1 MALTDLNLEK
11 NQKPLFKTSKAG
23 YEFNLYSHYW
33 KISQIHVLQ
42 FKTNITSLPFNQL
55 NSLRNALAYYAEF
68 KSSAHTTNIFRELNN
83 YLKYSEENLINSKS
97 LINWKS
103 NLLEENNEYKLGV
116 IRGFLAH
123 ALDLGYPII
132 SQKEVDEL
140 EQLSLKGNPT
150 GVAVAKGCPH
160 SGAFDHI
167 EQQEILSW
175 LLTNFESKTIS
186 LKQFSFSLTLMFT
199 GRRPIQIGNL
209 TFGDLI
215 KVKRD
220 DGTFKYNVNFPRAK
234 QRGAKFR
241 EFFKKVGVNESLYYT
256 LYNQAL
262 LSIKEV
268 EAQLGETLSND
279 FKKNIPIYLNS
290 KNLNTVSS
298 REEYITKSKRTP
310 DFFFISNTA
319 NITTPLFNLMEIKSA
334 RLNGDFINVFPRRFR
349 ITYATNLR
357 KRGAG
362 EIILAEALDHSSTNH
377 VSVYTQMTGEFV
389 DTLSSAMAESMAPL
403 AQAFQGKLVDADKET
418 FRRKDERSLIRSAN
432 AESVGNCGTY
442 TFCPSGF
449 LSCYTCRNFHPW
461 IDAPHK
467 EVLAYLEKKR
477 AKQREF
483 GVSELVISATDITL
497 LAIKQVVSM
506 CENANKDKSAL
517 STVSNIPVE
526 IK

>member
-23 YEFNLYSHYW
+23 YEFDVNSNRW
-33 KISQIHVLQ
+33 KIAASQDVI
-42 FKTNITSLPFNQL
+42 FDKNILLLPEEQQYL
-55 NSLRNALAYYAEF
+55 LRKALSYYAEF
-68 KSSAHTTNIFRELNN
+68 KSASYALNIIIGIKRFLKDSSAGKI
-83 YLKYSEENLINSKS
+83 YSIALM
-97 LINWKS
+97 NWKAS
-103 NLLEENNEYKLGV
+103 FLDSSTECRLGI
-116 IRGFLAH
+116 IRGFLSHAH
-123 ALDLGYPII
+123 DLGYPII
-132 SQKEVDEL
+132 SQKEVGEL
-140 EQLSLKGNPT
+140 EQLSLKGNPE
-150 GVAVAKGCPH
+150 GVAVAKGCPY
-160 SGAFDHI
+160 SAAFDHI
-167 EQQEILSW
+167 EQLAILNW

-186 LKQFSFSLTLMFT
+186 LKQFSFTLTLIFT

-215 KVKRD
+215 KVERD
-220 DGTFKYNVNFPRAK
+220 DGSFKYYVNFPRAK
-234 QRGAKFR
+234 QPGAKFR
-241 EFFKKVGVNESLYYT
+241 GFFKKVGVDEALYYT

-262 LSIKEV
+262 MSIKEV
-268 EAQLGETLSND
+268 EAQLGKTLSND

-290 KNLNTVSS
+290 KNLQTVSS

-310 DFFFISNTA
+310 DYFFIANTA
-319 NITTPLFNLMEIKSA
+319 NITTPLFNLIEIKSA
-334 RLNGDFINVFPRRFR
+334 RVNGDYINIFPRRFR

-362 EIILAEALDHSSTNH
+362 EIILAEALDHSSTKH
-377 VSVYTQMTGEFV
+377 VGVYTQMTGEFV
-389 DTLSSAMAESMAPL
+389 DTLSSKMADSMAPL
-403 AQAFQGKLVDADKET
+403 AQAFQGNLIDADKET

-432 AESVGNCGTY
+432 AESVGNCGTDAY
-442 TFCPSGF
+442 CASGF

-467 EVLAYLEKKR
+467 KVLEHLEKKR

-497 LAIKQVVSM
+497 LAIKQVINM
-506 CENANKDKSAL
+506 CENENKDKSAS
-517 STVSNIPVE
+517 STVLNIPEE